1 MGTTNATPQ
10 PKRPMGMTILL
21 VLSFLNAVLNIFSS
35 IIMFVGT
42 PMIAEMVKTG
52 QLEETMAPF
61 LATANEEMRTAMMD
75 SMTALAGIKPVY
87 YLLMLVLFVV
97 SLAGVVKILR
107 LNKSGLH
114 FYAISQILMLIVASI
129 YKYPL
134 MQPSPF
140 MTDLLLTCMFIA
152 VYYLYFKRMEM
163 ENMKNTPNT
172 LEE

>member
-1 MGTTNATPQ
+1 METTAQP
-10 PKRPMGMTILL
+10 PKRPVGMTILL

>member
-1 MGTTNATPQ
+1 
-10 PKRPMGMTILL
+10 
-21 VLSFLNAVLNIFSS
+21 
-35 IIMFVGT
+35 
-42 PMIAEMVKTG
+42 MIAEMVKTG

-75 SMTALAGIKPVY
+75 SMTALANIKPVY

-97 SLAGVVKILR
+97 SLIGVVKMLEF
-107 LNKSGLH
+107 NKPGLH

>member
-1 MGTTNATPQ
+1 METTNATQQ
-10 PKRPMGMTILL
+10 PKRPLGMTILL
-21 VLSFLNAVLNIFSS
+21 VLSFLNAILNIFSS
-35 IIMFVGT
+35 MIMFVGT

-52 QLEETMAPF
+52 QLEETMTPF
-61 LATANEEMRTAMMD
+61 LTTANEEMRTAMMD
-75 SMTALAGIKPVY
+75 SMTALASIKPIY

-97 SLAGVVKILR
+97 SLVGVIKMLKT
-107 LNKSGLH
+107 NKSGLH
-114 FYAISQILMLIVASI
+114 FYAISQILMLIVSSI

-134 MQPSPF
+134 MHPSPF

-163 ENMKNTPNT
+163 ENMKDKPNN